1 MLISDIEDYLCKELD
16 INYEIQIEY
25 ADLNVPM
32 CYPDKGKIQI
42 VRRQNWN
49 EIYRLSHE
57 FLHIS
62 FYEHNEN
69 TFAKECIWIE
79 EIVCEAYSIMCLER
93 FARNERIQWFG
104 YLYND
109 FYIRNGN
116 VNDVDTV
123 SSIDE
128 LNKKVSGYKEFCI
141 RQFIHP
147 TALRIKS
154 VIEGDNKELIK
165 FLDYQKYVEGSRLAL
180 INDNK
185 ILQILFDF
193 QESIEN

>member
-57 FLHIS
+57 LLHIS

-93 FARNERIQWFG
+93 FARNERIQW
-104 YLYND
+104 L
-109 FYIRNGN
+109 
-116 VNDVDTV
+116 
-123 SSIDE
+123 
-128 LNKKVSGYKEFCI
+128 L
-141 RQFIHP
+141 
-147 TALRIKS
+147 
-154 VIEGDNKELIK
+154 
-165 FLDYQKYVEGSRLAL
+165 
-180 INDNK
+180 
-185 ILQILFDF
+185 
-193 QESIEN
+193 

>member
-1 MLISDIEDYLCKELD
+1 MLISDIKDYLCKELD
-16 INYEIQIEY
+16 IKNKIQFEY
-25 ADLNVPM
+25 ADLNAPQ
-32 CYPDKGKIQI
+32 CSPEIGKIQI

-49 EIYRLSHE
+49 EIYQLSHE
-57 FLHIS
+57 LLHIS

-69 TFAKECIWIE
+69 TLAKDCIWIE

-93 FARNERIQWFG
+93 FARDERIQWVG
-104 YLYND
+104 YLYDD

-116 VNDVDTV
+116 VNNVDTV
-123 SSIDE
+123 SSVDE

-154 VIEGDNKELIK
+154 VIECNSKELIE
-165 FLDYQKYVEGSRLAL
+165 FLDYQKYVEDGRLTL

-193 QESIEN
+193 QELIEN